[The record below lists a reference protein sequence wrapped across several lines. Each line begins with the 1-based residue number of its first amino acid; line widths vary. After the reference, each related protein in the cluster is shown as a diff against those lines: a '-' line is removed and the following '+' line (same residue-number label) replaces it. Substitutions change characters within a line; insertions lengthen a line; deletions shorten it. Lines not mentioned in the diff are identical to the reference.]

1 MKKSIFIAVLGMA
14 AVAAYG
20 QGKIDFSNYG
30 GTSSPTVNYPS
41 NVNGGVTVGSSFY
54 AELYYYV
61 GATALDIPTSTSQ
74 MTALTTDKPLFGSSL
89 GGSYTGADGTPG
101 SGWFEG
107 GIVQIPGVT
116 SANNLFTSFA
126 IYVSN
131 DPALAGFTSIFQ
143 YPTSA
148 SASAGATS
156 MAAAFGSGG
165 GTLLTLLPVPEP
177 TTLALAGLGGLASL
191 VAFRRKQA

>member
-30 GTSSPTVNYPS
+30 GTSSPTVNYP
-41 NVNGGVTVGSSFY
+41 NGGVTVGSSFY
-54 AELYYYV
+54 AQLYYYV
-61 GATALDIPTSTSQ
+61 GTGVTDVPTSVGQ
-74 MTALTTDKPLFGSSL
+74 MTLLGSVKPLFGSSL
-89 GGSYTGADGTPG
+89 GGTGADGAPG
-101 SGWFEG
+101 SGYFEG
-107 GIVQIPGVT
+107 GVVTIPGVT
-116 SANNLFTSFA
+116 SANNTFTSFD
-126 IYVSN
+126 IFISN
-131 DPALAGFTSIFQ
+131 DPALAGYTGIFT
-143 YPTSA
+143 YATSA
-148 SASAGATS
+148 SAQSGATS